1 MFARVI
7 ILFCCLTGIAHGDKT
22 KVEVEPGNDRP
33 SWRVAVS
40 QTAVITCCYNA
51 SGGFVN
57 ATWVNHIKEN
67 GTMTKRYVDMAD
79 YRAGNENFT
88 EDGKQCQRLT
98 LESVTLNDTGLY
110 QCILTHPDLRSPVF
124 TYGTFLQVYKPM
136 VKYLNLSEKTK
147 NKILTAEG
155 ILLLLCVLLP
165 GILLLRKTKQ
175 LNQLEKRRNKEEEEN
190 IYEGLNLEDCSSTY
204 HQIQRS
210 EVRGPYQDVD
220 NVREED
226 IQLEKP

>member
-1 MFARVI
+1 MFARIV
-7 ILFCCLTGIAHGDKT
+7 ILFCCLTGIAHGDSALVTVQLGK
-22 KVEVEPGNDRP
+22 DRP
-33 SWRVAVS
+33 SQRVAVS
-40 QTAVITCCYNA
+40 QTAVIKCCYRA
-51 SGGFVN
+51 SGGIVN
-57 ATWVNHIKEN
+57 ATWVNRVKKN
-67 GTMTKRYVDMAD
+67 GTLTQRDVDMTD
-79 YRAGNENFT
+79 YRASNDNST
-88 EDGKQCQRLT
+88 EGGEHCQQLT
-98 LESVTLNDTGLY
+98 LQSVTMNDTGLY
-110 QCILTHPDLRSPVF
+110 QCVLTHPSLRSKVV

-136 VKYLNLSEKTK
+136 EKYLNFSEDTK

-165 GILLLRKTKQ
+165 GILLLRKTKR
-175 LNQLEKRRNKEEEEN
+175 LNQLENRKNKEEEEN
-190 IYEGLNLEDCSSTY
+190 IYEGLNLEDCTSTY